1 MTISRPRRPIRD
13 RSLIAARELPPP
25 PPLRALRHHRS
36 PTVLFRPGGLLALRR
51 APPAPR
57 LPPRTAPRRS
67 PAMPV
72 AFRPALVG
80 PNCDL
85 LRFPGCLFVEWRGP
99 LPAIRPSVT
108 EGRRRRRRAVHR
120 RPTSARSRPARAGS
134 VRRLSAVCARACAG
148 ERVGG
153 RHAAMGKPPS
163 FETSVMCVRVLR
175 VRTERARL
183 RMPGR
188 ADARPP
194 AHPTAQVMAL
204 RTMKRYLLLLLCLLL
219 FPIFASIA
227 IFVSICYLL
236 MGPRR

>member
-1 MTISRPRRPIRD
+1 
-13 RSLIAARELPPP
+13 
-25 PPLRALRHHRS
+25 
-36 PTVLFRPGGLLALRR
+36 
-51 APPAPR
+51 
-57 LPPRTAPRRS
+57 
-67 PAMPV
+67 
-72 AFRPALVG
+72 
-80 PNCDL
+80 
-85 LRFPGCLFVEWRGP
+85 
-99 LPAIRPSVT
+99 
-108 EGRRRRRRAVHR
+108 
-120 RPTSARSRPARAGS
+120 
-134 VRRLSAVCARACAG
+134 
-148 ERVGG
+148 
-153 RHAAMGKPPS
+153 MGKPPS